1 MKQRLIIRPE
11 AEVDIT
17 SAVVW
22 YEEHERGL
30 GSQLLAEIR
39 TAINRVLA
47 APDAY
52 LQLRSRPAV
61 HRILVRRFPYR
72 IFYLTRPDA
81 LIVFA
86 VIHVARHDSQWLR
99 RITS

>member
-17 SAVVW
+17 SAVVL

-61 HRILVRRFPYR
+61 HRILVRRF
-72 IFYLTRPDA
+72 LTA
-81 LIVFA
+81 SSIS
-86 VIHVARHDSQWLR
+86 HDQMHWLFSR
-99 RITS
+99 SYM